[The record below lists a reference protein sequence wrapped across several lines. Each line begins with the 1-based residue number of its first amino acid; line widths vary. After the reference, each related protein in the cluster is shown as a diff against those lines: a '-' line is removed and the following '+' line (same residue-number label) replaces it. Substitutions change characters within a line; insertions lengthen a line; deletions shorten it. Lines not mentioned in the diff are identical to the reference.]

1 MSLTDFVVLG
11 DKYEEKTSAVNL
23 LKLPENII
31 VFLTKNILSKY
42 SCIHLIINFGKC
54 IIQH

>member
-1 MSLTDFVVLG
+1 MPSVYKDNYDIRHRNYSRIDEIMSLTDFVVLG

-31 VFLTKNILSKY
+31 ESF
-42 SCIHLIINFGKC
+42 
-54 IIQH
+54 